1 MIPKINSLVPL
12 ENYKLRV
19 KFDDGKEV
27 IYDVMDDIKNI
38 KDFEPLL
45 SVYGLFKQVS
55 IDISRTCVY
64 WNDRIDLPSDT
75 ILEYGVPV
83 QENN

>member
-38 KDFEPLL
+38 KDFELLL

-55 IDISRTCVY
+55 IDTSRTCVY
-64 WNDRIDLPSDT
+64 WNDRIDLSSDT
-75 ILEYGVPV
+75 ILEYGKPV
-83 QENN
+83 